1 MRNSNLTLNKLIKVN
16 EINNNYVSIY
26 IENRDL
32 NLRLHSIQFDILKLY
47 DGSKNIEMIYSD
59 PSVDKYKK
67 YINFNGLEKLEKK
80 HLR

>member
-16 EINNNYVSIY
+16 EINNHYVSIY

-59 PSVDKYKK
+59 SSVDKYKK
-67 YINFNGLEKLEKK
+67 YM
-80 HLR
+80 